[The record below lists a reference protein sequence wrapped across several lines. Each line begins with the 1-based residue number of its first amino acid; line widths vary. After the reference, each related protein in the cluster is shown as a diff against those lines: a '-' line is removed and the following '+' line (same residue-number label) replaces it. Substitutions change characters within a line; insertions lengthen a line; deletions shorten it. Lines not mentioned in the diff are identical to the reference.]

1 MNKEQIIA
9 ASLEAFNEK
18 GLTGASLRAIASRL
32 GISDGHL
39 RYYFKTREDLV
50 LATFEAM
57 DADILSRSK
66 APAADGFSWRFML
79 DELTGTFLVMYDY
92 RCFFL
97 ESPVRLKELKKV
109 HAAYQQL
116 MGSRRELFLQLFK
129 GLQQLHIFDS
139 RYSDGDFDSLFE
151 QFFILSDSWVK
162 QAYLHPAHNAI
173 DQTAAHYARL
183 SLLLFLPF
191 VKEPHKQQLLD
202 LKDL

>member
-1 MNKEQIIA
+1 MDKEQIIA
-9 ASLEAFNEK
+9 SALDTFNEK
-18 GLTGASLRAIASRL
+18 GLTAASLRDIASRL

-39 RYYFKTREDLV
+39 RYYFKTKEDLV

-57 DADILSRSK
+57 DAAILSRAK
-66 APAADGFSWRFML
+66 APVAGGFSWQAML
-79 DELTGTFLVMYDY
+79 DELSGTFLVMYQY

-97 ESPVRLKELKKV
+97 ESPVRLKELTKV

-116 MGSRRELFLQLFK
+116 MSGRRELFMELFQ
-129 GLQQLHIFDS
+129 GLQHLQIFDS
-139 RYSDGDFDSLFE
+139 RYSDHDFHGLFE

-162 QAYLHPAHNAI
+162 QAYLHPAHNTL

-191 VKEPHKQQLLD
+191 VKEPQKQQLLD
-202 LKDL
+202 LKS

>member
-1 MNKEQIIA
+1 MDKEHIIA

-18 GLTGASLRAIASRL
+18 GLTAASLRAIASRL

-57 DADILSRSK
+57 DAAILSRAK
-66 APAADGFSWRFML
+66 APAPTGFSWEAMHQ
-79 DELTGTFLVMYDY
+79 ELTGTFLVMYEY

-109 HAAYQQL
+109 HAAYQRL
-116 MGSRRELFLQLFK
+116 MSRRRELFSQLFK
-129 GLQQLHIFDS
+129 GLQQLQIFDG
-139 RYSDGDFDSLFE
+139 RYSDRDFHALFE

-162 QAYLHPAHNAI
+162 QAYLHPIHESL

-191 VKEPHKQQLLD
+191 VKEAHRQQLLE
-202 LKDL
+202 LNV